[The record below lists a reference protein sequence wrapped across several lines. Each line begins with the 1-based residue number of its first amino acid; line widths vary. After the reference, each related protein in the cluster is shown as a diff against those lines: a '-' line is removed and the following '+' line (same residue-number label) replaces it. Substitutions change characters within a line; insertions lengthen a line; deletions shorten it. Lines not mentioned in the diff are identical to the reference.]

1 MLILVLIATLRS
13 SRRSVMGAGAVPH
26 QVIPGQRE
34 FPFLLICVDG
44 RA

>member
-1 MLILVLIATLRS
+1 MLILVLITTLRS

-26 QVIPGQRE
+26 QVIHGQRE